1 MTVGDRKTCCF
12 LGFKVVWER
21 NKHVFQLL
29 FDFAPKAKYY
39 FSDALDAYS
48 RLLPHGEI
56 FDVSDGKLET
66 YSVEGDNSE
75 LRHYLA
81 RLARSSRCFS
91 KCPYGLVCA
100 LCLFIYAFNRRQL
113 YKQLY
118 PFYPAQVINFVNP

>member
-1 MTVGDRKTCCF
+1 

-48 RLLPHGEI
+48 RLLPHGGI
-56 FDVSDGKLET
+56 YDVSDGKRET

-75 LRHYLA
+75 LRYYLA

-118 PFYPAQVINFVNP
+118 PFYPAQVINFVNL